1 MTIQWTGVIPAMTTA
16 FREDL
21 TIDEEFVARHA
32 AWLVDAGCTGLVVG
46 GSLGE
51 GATLS
56 EAEKR
61 LVARIVV
68 RAVGQR
74 VPVVAGVSALS
85 TAEAVRQARAAAEEG
100 CQGLM
105 VLPPYVYST
114 DWREMRAHIEAVL
127 QATLLSCM
135 LYNNPIAYKTDFLPE
150 QIAELAAHNET
161 LHAVKESS
169 ADVRRVMALRSLL
182 GNRLRILCG
191 VDDLIVEAVASGAVG
206 WIAGLGNAFPHESVA
221 LFESARRGLDQATFQ
236 LYAWFLPLLR
246 LDVVPKFVQL
256 IKLCQAAVGM
266 GSPRVRPPRLELEG
280 TELAHTK
287 ALLRKAL
294 TSRPSGEVSAV

>member
-1 MTIQWTGVIPAMTTA
+1 MTIQWTGVIPALTTP
-16 FREDL
+16 FRADL
-21 TIDEEFVARHA
+21 SIDEEFLARHA
-32 AWLVDAGCTGLVVG
+32 TWLVDAGSSGLVVG

-61 LVARIVV
+61 NVAQIVL
-68 RAVGQR
+68 RAVGNR
-74 VPVVAGVSALS
+74 VPVIAGVSALG
-85 TAEAVRQARAAAEEG
+85 TAEAVRQARAAEEEG
-100 CQGLM
+100 CEGLM

-114 DWREMRAHIEAVL
+114 DWREMRAHVETVL
-127 QATLLSCM
+127 RATPLSCM
-135 LYNNPIAYKTDFLPE
+135 LYNNPVAYKTDFLPE
-150 QIAELAAHNET
+150 HIAELAASNPN

-169 ADVRRVMALRSLL
+169 ADVRRVAALRALL
-182 GNRLRILCG
+182 GNRLRLLCG
-191 VDDLIVEAVASGAVG
+191 VDDLIVEAVAAGVVG
-206 WIAGLGNAFPHESVA
+206 WIAGLANAFPHESVA
-221 LFESARRGLDQATFQ
+221 LFRSAQRGMEATFQ

-280 TELAHTK
+280 EELAQTQALLQK
-287 ALLRKAL
+287 ALAA
-294 TSRPSGEVSAV
+294 RPR